1 MIAEFRE
8 GDNVVLALGTY
19 QGRTGVFVRL
29 RDDAKWADIRDAD
42 GSVRSHPIAWLAP
55 ARPAETKSKPV

>member
-19 QGRTGVFVRL
+19 QGSTGVFVRFL
-29 RDDAKWADIRDAD
+29 EDAKWAEIRDAD
-42 GSVRSHPIAWLAP
+42 GNVRSHPIAWL
-55 ARPAETKSKPV
+55 KSKPV